1 LLLFL
6 IISNIVLKNIDM
18 EILGENNP
26 ISDFED
32 IDKGK
37 TAAVVAY
44 LTIIGLII
52 AFVIN
57 INKKSTFASYH
68 IKQAIGLTLT
78 GFTLSIIERIV
89 HNGFILGVLSLGL
102 LVLWI
107 MGIVNAITEK
117 QKPVP
122 LLGEKYEE
130 FFKNLNV

>member
-1 LLLFL
+1 
-6 IISNIVLKNIDM
+6 KNIDM

>member
-1 LLLFL
+1 
-6 IISNIVLKNIDM
+6 M